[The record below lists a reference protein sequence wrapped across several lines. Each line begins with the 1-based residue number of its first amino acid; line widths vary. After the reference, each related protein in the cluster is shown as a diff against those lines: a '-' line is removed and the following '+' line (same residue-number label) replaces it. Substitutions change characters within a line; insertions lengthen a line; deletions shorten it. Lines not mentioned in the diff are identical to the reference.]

1 MFAKHWLVA
10 LLATALTFSAVNAQ
24 KIYWGDEVPAGWA
37 GKWPQELQTVAER
50 SAYARTMS
58 TLQLHE
64 WINAL
69 KWKSEH
75 MHVLDMF
82 ISPMRK
88 VAPAIVLAN
97 PRVTTAQQARASGKP
112 VVFLLGNI
120 HPSEPEAE

>member
-1 MFAKHWLVA
+1 MPRTWCMLALVMGT
-10 LLATALTFSAVNAQ
+10 LSFTGVSAQ
-24 KIYWGDEVPAGWA
+24 KIYWGDEVPAGWN

-50 SAYARTMS
+50 TNYTRTMS

-97 PRVTTAQQARASGKP
+97 PRVTSAQQARASGKP